1 MKGLDLSR
9 MAIYLNESPEKPLSL
24 SWYGVEEGSER
35 NTARDRSF
43 FIESTGTVEHLLR
56 TTAVDRSPIEYGDI
70 VSSGI
75 PGEPQFELIILLGGE
90 SGYRG
95 ALALGAKRSEGPF
108 TGDEKEQLLVLAAEL
123 ELAWENIEM
132 GASLKLQANRL
143 RALSRRLVDAQESE
157 RRRIARDLHDD
168 TGQDLSALKISLELS
183 EKELAGVSEE
193 TQERLRDA
201 VTMTDETLEKLRTIA
216 HDLRPPVL
224 DTVGLNAALDGL
236 CKSFA
241 HRTRISVVY
250 NGMNCHKFSNTIDIC
265 LYRILQEGLAN
276 CAKHGHAT
284 RVEVELKQAD
294 QAIQLSILDNG
305 RGFDPKTTRENQ
317 VDPGIGLI
325 DMKERLEP
333 FEGNLDIHSK
343 AGTGTLLVASIPL
356 EEI

>member
-1 MKGLDLSR
+1 MQ
-9 MAIYLNESPEKPLSL
+9 
-24 SWYGVEEGSER
+24 
-35 NTARDRSF
+35 
-43 FIESTGTVEHLLR
+43 
-56 TTAVDRSPIEYGDI
+56 TTAVDKSPIEYGDI

-75 PGEPQFELIILLGGE
+75 PGESPFELIIVLGGG

-95 ALALGAKRSEGPF
+95 ALALGAKRSEEPF

-123 ELAWENIEM
+123 ELALENIEM
-132 GASLKLQANRL
+132 GASLKLQADRM

-168 TGQDLSALKISLELS
+168 TGQDLSALKVSLELT

-236 CKSFA
+236 CKTFA
-241 HRTRISVVY
+241 QRTRISVVY
-250 NGMNCHKFSNTIDIC
+250 NGTDCPPFSNTIDIC

-276 CAKHGHAT
+276 CAKHGDAT
-284 RVEVELKQAD
+284 HIEVELKRTV

-305 RGFDPKTTRENQ
+305 RGFDPETTPGNQ

-333 FEGNLDIHSK
+333 FEGNLDIDSK
-343 AGTGTLLVASIPL
+343 AGNGTLLIASIPL